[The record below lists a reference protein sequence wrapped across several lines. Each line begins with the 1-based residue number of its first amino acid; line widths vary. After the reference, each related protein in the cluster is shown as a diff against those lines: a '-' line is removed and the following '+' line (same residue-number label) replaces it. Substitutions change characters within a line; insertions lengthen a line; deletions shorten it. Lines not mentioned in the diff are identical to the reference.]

1 MTMVPSGQGIRPRV
15 GFLGLGWIGL
25 NRMKAIL
32 DSDVVDIVGVVDP
45 APDTAEK
52 ALALVPQAR
61 QLASLEELL
70 ALRPDGVVLAT
81 PSALHAVQSLAAL
94 RAGVAVFCQKPLGR
108 TAEEVSDV
116 VSAARQAN
124 RLLGVDLSYR
134 QTEGMQRVRD
144 LIRTGSLG
152 PIYAV
157 DLVFHN
163 AYGPDKPWFY
173 DRQLSGG
180 GCVMDLGIHL
190 VDLALWALDFPD
202 VRTVKSHLFAK
213 GVALAPND
221 GRVEDYGTAVLEL
234 SSGAVV
240 RLACSWR
247 LHAGR
252 DAVIAAEFYGSRGG
266 AALRNIDG
274 SFYEFVAEHFTG
286 TAREIVAQPPDC
298 WGPRAV
304 LDWAH
309 RLARAERFD
318 VRAERFIEVAKV
330 LDRIYCSDNPRQP
343 GF

>member
-1 MTMVPSGQGIRPRV
+1 MTVTPSGQGIRPRV

-32 DSDVVDIVGVVDP
+32 DSDVVEIVGVVDP

-70 ALRPDGVVLAT
+70 ALCPDGIVLAT
-81 PSALHAVQSLAAL
+81 PSALHGAQSLAAL

-108 TAEEVSDV
+108 TAAEVSDV
-116 VSAARQAN
+116 VSAARQAD

-134 QTEGMQRVRD
+134 RTEGMQRVRD

-152 PIYAV
+152 RIYAV

-163 AYGPDKPWFY
+163 AYGPDKSWFY

-190 VDLALWALDFPD
+190 VDLAMWALDFPD
-202 VRTVKSHLFAK
+202 VRKVNSRLFAE
-213 GVALAPND
+213 GGALAVND
-221 GRVEDYGTAVLEL
+221 GRVEDYATAMLEL
-234 SSGAVV
+234 GSGAVV

-252 DAVIAAEFYGSRGG
+252 DAVIAAEFYGSQGG
-266 AALRNIDG
+266 AAFRNVDG
-274 SFYEFVAEHFTG
+274 SFYDFVAEHFTG
-286 TAREIVAQPPDC
+286 TAREILAEPPDR
-298 WGPRAV
+298 WGSRAAV
-304 LDWAH
+304 DWAN
-309 RLARAERFD
+309 RLSRGERFD
-318 VRAERFIEVAKV
+318 VRAERFIDVAKV
-330 LDRIYCSDNPRQP
+330 LDRIYCSDSPRQP
-343 GF
+343 AV